1 MFKEKSSK
9 KKYISDNNEVFTLDA
24 MHNNIIKKFELTNKD
39 KENYKILL
47 LDLEAQSNLIMENI
61 ETYKSIHTN
70 DKEYVNNLWTS
81 NIIIREK
88 IIELKNNIKELDS
101 YNEVEYYKNTSY
113 ILFQYYDTVEKQSNI
128 SNTHTSI
135 SNGICISS
143 SELLSRQPKIYKNDS
158 KKKRSSVSAT
168 TINVLDALN
177 NLNMENN
184 LISDNKRHEHIDNN
198 KSNNCLNSPYSFS
211 NFSNFSNFTNFTNF
225 NSPQNLNPNT
235 SATNY
240 QNNENNQNNQNIYNY
255 SNSISSVKENMIDK
269 SSLVDKYMSII
280 NKKYVRN
287 VEEEDIEICK
297 NCKNQMTCLQHDAI
311 IICNICGY
319 QELLLVEQNRP
330 ILKQNTK
337 DTSHFSYKRI
347 NHFREWCNQVQGKE
361 STDIP
366 DEIFEKILTEIK
378 KEKIVDTKTITYNK
392 MRDILKR
399 LRINKYYEHINY
411 IINRINGIPTPQFSQ
426 ELEDKLCNMF
436 RNIQAPFLK
445 HCPKDRKNFLSY
457 SYVLYKFFQILGLNE
472 YLKYFPLLKSREKLY
487 VQDQIWKKICL
498 ELNYEIIPSL

>member
-1 MFKEKSSK
+1 MK
-9 KKYISDNNEVFTLDA
+9 
-24 MHNNIIKKFELTNKD
+24 
-39 KENYKILL
+39 
-47 LDLEAQSNLIMENI
+47 NI
-61 ETYKSIHTN
+61 EAFKNIQDN
-70 DKEYVNNLWTS
+70 KEHINSLWTS

-88 IIELKNNIKELDS
+88 IIELKNNIKELES
-101 YNEVEYYKNTSY
+101 YNEIEYYKNTSY

-135 SNGICISS
+135 SNGVCISS

-177 NLNMENN
+177 NLNMEQHIVSGGSVGGVCASSN
-184 LISDNKRHEHIDNN
+184 ISSDSSVSSDTTKVSDNKKPSSYITPNVLVDNAN
-198 KSNNCLNSPYSFS
+198 ATANNTYEYSNNTKDN
-211 NFSNFSNFTNFTNF
+211 
-225 NSPQNLNPNT
+225 
-235 SATNY
+235 
-240 QNNENNQNNQNIYNY
+240 
-255 SNSISSVKENMIDK
+255 VIDK

-378 KEKIVDTKTITYNK
+378 KEKIIDAKTITYTK

-487 VQDQIWKKICL
+487 VQDQIWKKICV

>member
-39 KENYKILL
+39 KENCKVLL
-47 LDLEAQSNLIMENI
+47 SDFEVQSNLIMKNI
-61 ETYKSIHTN
+61 EAFKNIQDS
-70 DKEYVNNLWTS
+70 KEHINSLWTS

-88 IIELKNNIKELDS
+88 IIELKNNIKDLEM
-101 YNEVEYYKNTSY
+101 YNEIEYYKNTSY

-128 SNTHTSI
+128 SNTHASI
-135 SNGICISS
+135 SKGVCISS

-177 NLNMENN
+177 NLNAVPSLVSNN
-184 LISDNKRHEHIDNN
+184 NNSDNKQEKHTTPNALVDNINIQSDNKDNN
-198 KSNNCLNSPYSFS
+198 NNQANNTYEYSNNYSKE
-211 NFSNFSNFTNFTNF
+211 
-225 NSPQNLNPNT
+225 PN
-235 SATNY
+235 
-240 QNNENNQNNQNIYNY
+240 
-255 SNSISSVKENMIDK
+255 VIDK

-378 KEKIVDTKTITYNK
+378 KEKIIDAKTITYNK

-487 VQDQIWKKICL
+487 VQDQIWKKICI

>member
-39 KENYKILL
+39 KENCKVLL
-47 LDLEAQSNLIMENI
+47 YDFEVQSNLIMKNI
-61 ETYKSIHTN
+61 EAFKNIQDN
-70 DKEYVNNLWTS
+70 KEHINSLWTS

-88 IIELKNNIKELDS
+88 IIELKNNIKELES
-101 YNEVEYYKNTSY
+101 YNEIEYYKNTSY
-113 ILFQYYDTVEKQSNI
+113 ISFQYYDTVEKQSNI

-135 SNGICISS
+135 SNGVCISS

-177 NLNMENN
+177 NLNMEQHIVSGGSVGGVCASSN
-184 LISDNKRHEHIDNN
+184 ISSDSSDSSDTTKVSDNKKPSSYITPNVLVDNAN
-198 KSNNCLNSPYSFS
+198 NTYEYSNNTKDN
-211 NFSNFSNFTNFTNF
+211 
-225 NSPQNLNPNT
+225 
-235 SATNY
+235 
-240 QNNENNQNNQNIYNY
+240 
-255 SNSISSVKENMIDK
+255 VIDK

-378 KEKIVDTKTITYNK
+378 KEKIIDAKTITYTK

-487 VQDQIWKKICL
+487 VQDQIWKKICV

>member
-24 MHNNIIKKFELTNKD
+24 MHNNIIKRFELTNKD

-47 LDLEAQSNLIMENI
+47 GDLELQSNLIMANI
-61 ETYKSIHTN
+61 ETFRSLQ
-70 DKEYVNNLWTS
+70 DREYVNNLWTS
-81 NIIIREK
+81 NILIREK
-88 IIELKNNIKELDS
+88 IIELKNNIKELES
-101 YNEVEYYKNTSY
+101 YNEIEYYKNTSY

-128 SNTHTSI
+128 SNTHASI
-135 SNGICISS
+135 SNGVCISS

-177 NLNMENN
+177 NLNT
-184 LISDNKRHEHIDNN
+184 DNN
-198 KSNNCLNSPYSFS
+198 SCGGNRQGKYGHSD
-211 NFSNFSNFTNFTNF
+211 
-225 NSPQNLNPNT
+225 T
-235 SATNY
+235 SSS
-240 QNNENNQNNQNIYNY
+240 NIY
-255 SNSISSVKENMIDK
+255 SVPKENMIDK

-378 KEKIVDTKTITYNK
+378 KEKIIDTKTITYNK

-426 ELEDKLCNMF
+426 DLEDKLCNMF

-487 VQDQIWKKICL
+487 VQDQIWKKICV

>member
-24 MHNNIIKKFELTNKD
+24 MHNNIIKKFEITNKD

-47 LDLEAQSNLIMENI
+47 GDFEVQSNLIMENI
-61 ETYKSIHTN
+61 EIFKNIQ
-70 DKEYVNNLWTS
+70 DKEYINNLWTS

-88 IIELKNNIKELDS
+88 IIELKNNIKELDT

-128 SNTHTSI
+128 SNPHASI
-135 SNGICISS
+135 SNGVCISS

-177 NLNMENN
+177 NLNT
-184 LISDNKRHEHIDNN
+184 EHNINITDTNTNDTIDTNTTETIDN
-198 KSNNCLNSPYSFS
+198 
-211 NFSNFSNFTNFTNF
+211 T
-225 NSPQNLNPNT
+225 
-235 SATNY
+235 
-240 QNNENNQNNQNIYNY
+240 YNMKD
-255 SNSISSVKENMIDK
+255 NVIDK
-269 SSLVDKYMSII
+269 SSLVDKYMSLI

-287 VEEEDIEICK
+287 VEDEDIEICK

-347 NHFREWCNQVQGKE
+347 NHFREWCKQVQGKE

-378 KEKIVDTKTITYNK
+378 KEKIADTKTITYNK

-487 VQDQIWKKICL
+487 VQDQIWKKICG

>member
-9 KKYISDNNEVFTLDA
+9 KKYICDNNEVFTLDA

-47 LDLEAQSNLIMENI
+47 QDLEAQSNLIMNNI
-61 ETYKSIHTN
+61 EAYKNIHSG

-101 YNEVEYYKNTSY
+101 YNEVEYYKSTSY

-135 SNGICISS
+135 SNGVCISS

-177 NLNMENN
+177 NLSSENN
-184 LISDNKRHEHIDNN
+184 LGCVSGGSGGNGSSGYSANN
-198 KSNNCLNSPYSFS
+198 SNSLLGGSQNTSCPSPY
-211 NFSNFSNFTNFTNF
+211 
-225 NSPQNLNPNT
+225 PNI
-235 SATNY
+235 SA
-240 QNNENNQNNQNIYNY
+240 
-255 SNSISSVKENMIDK
+255 KNMIDK

>member
-39 KENYKILL
+39 KENCKVLL
-47 LDLEAQSNLIMENI
+47 SDFEVQSNLIMKNI
-61 ETYKSIHTN
+61 EAFKNIQDN
-70 DKEYVNNLWTS
+70 KELINSLWTS

-88 IIELKNNIKELDS
+88 IIELKNNIKELES
-101 YNEVEYYKNTSY
+101 YNEIEYYKNTSY

-128 SNTHTSI
+128 SNTHASI
-135 SNGICISS
+135 SNGVCISS

-177 NLNMENN
+177 NLNMEQPLFNGGGGSKV
-184 LISDNKRHEHIDNN
+184 SDNKQGNGNIIPNVLVDNAN
-198 KSNNCLNSPYSFS
+198 ANNTYEYSNNS
-211 NFSNFSNFTNFTNF
+211 
-225 NSPQNLNPNT
+225 
-235 SATNY
+235 
-240 QNNENNQNNQNIYNY
+240 
-255 SNSISSVKENMIDK
+255 KEHNVIDK

-378 KEKIVDTKTITYNK
+378 KEKIIDAKTITYTK

-487 VQDQIWKKICL
+487 VQDQIWKKICV

>member
-24 MHNNIIKKFELTNKD
+24 MHTNIIKKFELTNKD

-61 ETYKSIHTN
+61 EINKNVH
-70 DKEYVNNLWTS
+70 DREYVNILWTS
-81 NIIIREK
+81 NINIREK

-113 ILFQYYDTVEKQSNI
+113 ILFQYYDTVEKQSKI

-184 LISDNKRHEHIDNN
+184 SVSDINKPLHKLNN
-198 KSNNCLNSPYSFS
+198 SLNSLNSSNNLNS
-211 NFSNFSNFTNFTNF
+211 
-225 NSPQNLNPNT
+225 QNNPSNPNMFD
-235 SATNY
+235 
-240 QNNENNQNNQNIYNY
+240 Y
-255 SNSISSVKENMIDK
+255 SNSVKENVIDK

>member
-47 LDLEAQSNLIMENI
+47 SDLEVQSNLIMENI
-61 ETYKSIHTN
+61 ETFKNIQ
-70 DKEYVNNLWTS
+70 DKEYINNLWSS

-88 IIELKNNIKELDS
+88 IIELKNNIKELES
-101 YNEVEYYKNTSY
+101 YNEIEYYKNTSY

-128 SNTHTSI
+128 SNTHASI

-177 NLNMENN
+177 NLNIENN
-184 LISDNKRHEHIDNN
+184 LISDNK
-198 KSNNCLNSPYSFS
+198 
-211 NFSNFSNFTNFTNF
+211 
-225 NSPQNLNPNT
+225 
-235 SATNY
+235 
-240 QNNENNQNNQNIYNY
+240 QNNNTDININNTYDY
-255 SNSISSVKENMIDK
+255 SANSKENIIDK

-426 ELEDKLCNMF
+426 DLEDKLCNMF

>member
-47 LDLEAQSNLIMENI
+47 CDLELQSNLIMENI
-61 ETYKSIHTN
+61 ETFKNIQ
-70 DKEYVNNLWTS
+70 DKEYINNLWTS

-101 YNEVEYYKNTSY
+101 YNEIEYYKNTSY

-128 SNTHTSI
+128 SNTHASI

-158 KKKRSSVSAT
+158 KKKRSSVLAT

-177 NLNMENN
+177 NLNIENN
-184 LISDNKRHEHIDNN
+184 LISDNKQNKNSDLNNTYDYSANKDN
-198 KSNNCLNSPYSFS
+198 
-211 NFSNFSNFTNFTNF
+211 
-225 NSPQNLNPNT
+225 
-235 SATNY
+235 
-240 QNNENNQNNQNIYNY
+240 I
-255 SNSISSVKENMIDK
+255 IDK

-378 KEKIVDTKTITYNK
+378 KEKIIDTKTITYNK